1 MMKMTHIISIFAV
14 MVAVLLSGCADNGK
28 NSNGEW
34 VLAWEDDFSTIDSAS
49 WSKIPRWHPEWAQK
63 MSDNPMCYGIRDG
76 NLILRGVVNPDMADS
91 VDDITGGLYTKGKR
105 AFHGGKIEV
114 RARLQGAK

>member
-34 VLAWEDDFSTIDSAS
+34 VLVWEDDFNGTI
-49 WSKIPRWHPEWAQK
+49 
-63 MSDNPMCYGIRDG
+63 
-76 NLILRGVVNPDMADS
+76 
-91 VDDITGGLYTKGKR
+91 TKGNNR
-105 AFHGGKIEV
+105 I
-114 RARLQGAK
+114 